1 MPPGGGHVLDK
12 ASDKTVRILL
22 TNDDGIHAKGL
33 GVLEQVARQLSDDI
47 WIVAPELEQSGKGR
61 AISLTEF
68 VRVREVGPQTYSV
81 NGTPSDCVLLAL
93 DELMPEKPDLILSG
107 VNAGQNIA
115 EDTTFSGT
123 IAAALFGM
131 QHGVPAIALSQ
142 SRGFQTPH
150 SCPWDTP
157 LAWGERVLRPLIEN
171 GWPNDLILNVNFPD
185 RAPDQV
191 AGIQFTRQGFR
202 DERIIRTEAREDLRG
217 NTYYWIG
224 YRGKLSNPDKGT
236 DLRAI
241 YDGYV
246 SVSPLHVDLTHE
258 RFLQE
263 MTQRWPA

>member
-1 MPPGGGHVLDK
+1 MK
-12 ASDKTVRILL
+12 ILL
-22 TNDDGIHAKGL
+22 TNDDGINAPGL
-33 GVLEQVARQLSDDI
+33 AVLEAIARDLTAPENI

-68 VRVREVGPQTYSV
+68 VRVREVAPQRYAV

-93 DELMPEKPDLILSG
+93 DELLPERPDLILSG

-131 QHGVPAIALSQ
+131 QHGVPSIALSQ
-142 SRGFQTPH
+142 STGFQQPG

-157 LAWGERVLRPLIEN
+157 AAWGARVLRPLLDK
-171 GWPNDLILNVNFPD
+171 GWPCDLILNVNFPD

-191 AGIQFTRQGFR
+191 AGIKITRQGFR
-202 DERIIRTEAREDLRG
+202 DERIIRTEARQDLRG
-217 NTYYWIG
+217 NAYYWIG
-224 YRGKLSNPDKGT
+224 YRGKLSNPDEGT
-236 DLRAI
+236 DLKAI
-241 YDGYV
+241 YDGYI

-258 RFLQE
+258 AFLEE
-263 MTQRWPA
+263 MRATWPS

>member
-1 MPPGGGHVLDK
+1 M
-12 ASDKTVRILL
+12 RILL
-22 TNDDGIHAKGL
+22 TNDDGINAPGL
-33 GVLEQVARQLSDDI
+33 AVLESIARELSDDI

-68 VRVREVGPQTYSV
+68 VRVREVEPRRFAV

-93 DELMPEKPDLILSG
+93 DELMPKLPDLILSG

-131 QHGVPAIALSQ
+131 QHGVPSIALSL
-142 SRGFQTPH
+142 SKGFQNPH
-150 SCPWDTP
+150 SCPWETP
-157 LAWGERVLRPLIEN
+157 TAWGAKVLRPLIDKS
-171 GWPNDLILNVNFPD
+171 WPDDLILNVNFPD
-185 RAPDQV
+185 RAPDDVQGV
-191 AGIQFTRQGFR
+191 RFTRQGFR

-217 NTYYWIG
+217 NAYYWIG
-224 YRGKLSNPDKGT
+224 YRGKLSNPDEGT

-241 YDGYV
+241 YDGYI

-258 RFLQE
+258 AFLSDLRQSF
-263 MTQRWPA
+263 TD

>member
-1 MPPGGGHVLDK
+1 M
-12 ASDKTVRILL
+12 RILL
-22 TNDDGIHAKGL
+22 TNDDGINAPGL
-33 GVLEQVARQLSDDI
+33 EVLERIARDLTDDI

-68 VRVREVGPQTYSV
+68 VRIREMSPQKFAI

-93 DELMPEKPDLILSG
+93 DELMPERPDLILSG

-131 QHGVPAIALSQ
+131 QHGVPSMALSQ
-142 SRGFQTPH
+142 SRGFQNPH
-150 SCPWDTP
+150 SCPWETP
-157 LAWGERVLRPLIEN
+157 EQWGAKVLRPLIDK

-185 RAPDQV
+185 RAPDEV
-191 AGIQFTRQGFR
+191 KGVRYTSQGFR

-224 YRGKLSNPDKGT
+224 YRGKLSNPDEGT

-246 SVSPLHVDLTHE
+246 SVSPLHVDLTHQAYLE
-258 RFLQE
+258 ELRSTCLD
-263 MTQRWPA
+263 